1 MYNINE
7 LSLRGDKMLDFEEIS
22 KRLEQM
28 KDKISKLGESLWH
41 F

>member
-1 MYNINE
+1 MYNIKE
-7 LSLRGDKMLDFEEIS
+7 LSLRSDEMLDFEEIS

-28 KDKISKLGESLWH
+28 QNKIKELGESLWH